1 MTYLTSKPFFPKIR
15 RALLQHAPMSAQDD
29 SKIKGAA
36 SGGSNASAAVVVP
49 CFPLNLYARRRA
61 AAAAKTVKS
70 ASSRVAE
77 AEDDDDEGEEEEEEE
92 EVKEEEEEER
102 VGVRTQKQQQL
113 AAKKKKERDDV
124 LFSTRRLGVEQ
135 LLKEKP
141 LSETQ
146 PYRCGK
152 TYLDTRNYEID
163 MVEQSMHGEKLY
175 KVFESSLKRASD
187 KSFSLLFH
195 GTGCKATEDIMQNG
209 MNPKLRVSS
218 SGDWCVLYTLL
229 LSFLLLLLLLVTNII
244 TLFSLFLLFI
254 YTGLR
259 RILITP

>member
-1 MTYLTSKPFFPKIR
+1 M
-15 RALLQHAPMSAQDD
+15 
-29 SKIKGAA
+29 
-36 SGGSNASAAVVVP
+36 
-49 CFPLNLYARRRA
+49 
-61 AAAAKTVKS
+61 KS

-77 AEDDDDEGEEEEEEE
+77 AEDDDDEGEEKEDEE

-146 PYRCGK
+146 PYRCAK
-152 TYLDTRNYEID
+152 TYLDTRNHEID

>member
-1 MTYLTSKPFFPKIR
+1 
-15 RALLQHAPMSAQDD
+15 MSAQDD

-77 AEDDDDEGEEEEEEE
+77 DDEDDDDEGEEEEEEE
-92 EVKEEEEEER
+92 EVKEEEEQER
-102 VGVRTQKQQQL
+102 VGVRTRKQQQL

-218 SGDWCVLYTLL
+218 SGDWCVLYMFL
-229 LSFLLLLLLLVTNII
+229 LSFLLLLLLR
-244 TLFSLFLLFI
+244 S
-254 YTGLR
+254 G
-259 RILITP
+259 

>member
-1 MTYLTSKPFFPKIR
+1 
-15 RALLQHAPMSAQDD
+15 MSAQDD

-36 SGGSNASAAVVVP
+36 SGGSNAAAAVVVP

-77 AEDDDDEGEEEEEEE
+77 AEDDDEDEVEEEEE

-102 VGVRTQKQQQL
+102 VGVRTRKQQQL

-195 GTGCKATEDIMQNG
+195 GTGCKATEDITQNG

-218 SGDWCVLYTLL
+218 SGDWCVLYMLL
-229 LSFLLLLLLLVTNII
+229 LAFVLA
-244 TLFSLFLLFI
+244 FAFI
-254 YTGLR
+254 ASD
-259 RILITP
+259 

>member
-49 CFPLNLYARRRA
+49 CFPSNLYARRRA

-77 AEDDDDEGEEEEEEE
+77 DEEDDDEVEEEEE
-92 EVKEEEEEER
+92 EEEEEER
-102 VGVRTQKQQQL
+102 VGVRTRKQQQL

-229 LSFLLLLLLLVTNII
+229 LSFLLLRLLLVTNII

>member
-1 MTYLTSKPFFPKIR
+1 
-15 RALLQHAPMSAQDD
+15 MSAQDD

-77 AEDDDDEGEEEEEEE
+77 DDEDDDDEGEEEEEEE

-102 VGVRTQKQQQL
+102 VGVRTRKQQQL

-218 SGDWCVLYTLL
+218 SCDWCVLYTLL
-229 LSFLLLLLLLVTNII
+229 LSFLLLRLLLVTNII

>member
-1 MTYLTSKPFFPKIR
+1 MTYLTSKLFSQNK
-15 RALLQHAPMSAQDD
+15 RALLHFKHAMSAQDD

-36 SGGSNASAAVVVP
+36 SGGSNASASVVVP

-77 AEDDDDEGEEEEEEE
+77 DEEDDD
-92 EVKEEEEEER
+92 EVEVEEEEEEER
-102 VGVRTQKQQQL
+102 VGVRTRKQQQL

-218 SGDWCVLYTLL
+218 SGDWCVLYMLL
-229 LSFLLLLLLLVTNII
+229 LSFLLLLLLR
-244 TLFSLFLLFI
+244 S
-254 YTGLR
+254 G
-259 RILITP
+259 

>member
-1 MTYLTSKPFFPKIR
+1 
-15 RALLQHAPMSAQDD
+15 MSAQDD

-77 AEDDDDEGEEEEEEE
+77 DEEDDDEVEVEEEE

-102 VGVRTQKQQQL
+102 VGVRTRKQQQL

-163 MVEQSMHGEKLY
+163 MVEQSMHGQKLY

-218 SGDWCVLYTLL
+218 SGDWCVLHTLL
-229 LSFLLLLLLLVTNII
+229 LSFLLLRLLLVTNII

>member
-1 MTYLTSKPFFPKIR
+1 MTYLTSKLFSQNK
-15 RALLQHAPMSAQDD
+15 RALLHFKHAMSAQDD

-36 SGGSNASAAVVVP
+36 SDGSNASALVVVP

-102 VGVRTQKQQQL
+102 VGVRTRKQQQL

-218 SGDWCVLYTLL
+218 SGDWCVLYMLL

-244 TLFSLFLLFI
+244 TLFSLFLLLFI
-254 YTGLR
+254 QVYEGY
-259 RILITP
+259 

>member
-1 MTYLTSKPFFPKIR
+1 MTYLTSKLFSQNK
-15 RALLQHAPMSAQDD
+15 RALLHFKHAMSAQDD

-77 AEDDDDEGEEEEEEE
+77 DEEDDDEVEVEEEE

-102 VGVRTQKQQQL
+102 VGVRTRKQQQL

-163 MVEQSMHGEKLY
+163 MVEQSMHGQKLY

-229 LSFLLLLLLLVTNII
+229 LLFLLLLLLLVTNTI

>member
-1 MTYLTSKPFFPKIR
+1 
-15 RALLQHAPMSAQDD
+15 MSAHDD
-29 SKIKGAA
+29 TSIKNIDITRA
-36 SGGSNASAAVVVP
+36 VVP

-102 VGVRTQKQQQL
+102 VGVRTRKQQQL

-218 SGDWCVLYTLL
+218 SGDWCVLYMLL
-229 LSFLLLLLLLVTNII
+229 LSFLLLLLLR
-244 TLFSLFLLFI
+244 S
-254 YTGLR
+254 G
-259 RILITP
+259 

>member
-1 MTYLTSKPFFPKIR
+1 MTYLTSKLFSQNK
-15 RALLQHAPMSAQDD
+15 RALLHFKHAMSAQDD

-36 SGGSNASAAVVVP
+36 SGGSNASASVVVP

-77 AEDDDDEGEEEEEEE
+77 AEDDDDEGEE
-92 EVKEEEEEER
+92 KEEEEEER
-102 VGVRTQKQQQL
+102 VGVRTRKQQQL

-152 TYLDTRNYEID
+152 TYVDTRNYKID

-218 SGDWCVLYTLL
+218 SGDWCVLYMLM
-229 LSFLLLLLLLVTNII
+229 LSFLLLLLLR
-244 TLFSLFLLFI
+244 S
-254 YTGLR
+254 G
-259 RILITP
+259 

>member
-1 MTYLTSKPFFPKIR
+1 
-15 RALLQHAPMSAQDD
+15 MSAQDD

-77 AEDDDDEGEEEEEEE
+77 DEEDDDEVEEEE
-92 EVKEEEEEER
+92 EEEEEER
-102 VGVRTQKQQQL
+102 VGVRTRKQQQL

-229 LSFLLLLLLLVTNII
+229 LSFLLLRLLLVTNII
-244 TLFSLFLLFI
+244 TVS
-254 YTGLR
+254 YTHLT
-259 RILITP
+259 LPTN

>member
-77 AEDDDDEGEEEEEEE
+77 DEEDDDEVEEEE
-92 EVKEEEEEER
+92 EEEEEER
-102 VGVRTQKQQQL
+102 VGVRTRKQQQL

-124 LFSTRRLGVEQ
+124 LFSTRRLGGEQ

-229 LSFLLLLLLLVTNII
+229 LSFLLLRLLLVTNII

>member
-1 MTYLTSKPFFPKIR
+1 MTYLTSKLFSQNK
-15 RALLQHAPMSAQDD
+15 RALLHFKHAMSAQDD

-36 SGGSNASAAVVVP
+36 SGGSNASASVVVP

-77 AEDDDDEGEEEEEEE
+77 DDEDDDDEGEEEEEEEEE

-102 VGVRTQKQQQL
+102 VGVRTRKQQQL

-218 SGDWCVLYTLL
+218 SGDWCVLYMLL
-229 LSFLLLLLLLVTNII
+229 LSFLLLLLLR
-244 TLFSLFLLFI
+244 S
-254 YTGLR
+254 G
-259 RILITP
+259 

>member
-1 MTYLTSKPFFPKIR
+1 MTYLTSKLFSQNK
-15 RALLQHAPMSAQDD
+15 RALLHFKHAMSAQDD

-36 SGGSNASAAVVVP
+36 SGGSNASASVVVP

-77 AEDDDDEGEEEEEEE
+77 AEDDDDEGEEEE
-92 EVKEEEEEER
+92 EEEEEER

-209 MNPKLRVSS
+209 MNPKWRVSS
-218 SGDWCVLYTLL
+218 SGDWCVLYMFL
-229 LSFLLLLLLLVTNII
+229 LSFLLLLLLR
-244 TLFSLFLLFI
+244 S
-254 YTGLR
+254 G
-259 RILITP
+259 

>member
-1 MTYLTSKPFFPKIR
+1 MTYLTSKLFSQNK
-15 RALLQHAPMSAQDD
+15 RALLHFKHAMSAQDD

-36 SGGSNASAAVVVP
+36 SGGSNASASVVVP

-77 AEDDDDEGEEEEEEE
+77 AEDDDDEGEE
-92 EVKEEEEEER
+92 KEEEEEER
-102 VGVRTQKQQQL
+102 VGVRTRKQQQL

-152 TYLDTRNYEID
+152 TYVDTRNYEID

-218 SGDWCVLYTLL
+218 SGDWCVLYMLM
-229 LSFLLLLLLLVTNII
+229 LSFLLLLLLR
-244 TLFSLFLLFI
+244 S
-254 YTGLR
+254 G
-259 RILITP
+259 

>member
-1 MTYLTSKPFFPKIR
+1 MTYLTSKLFSQNK
-15 RALLQHAPMSAQDD
+15 RALLHFKHAMSAQDD

-36 SGGSNASAAVVVP
+36 SGGSNASASVVVP

-77 AEDDDDEGEEEEEEE
+77 DEEDDDEVEEEEE
-92 EVKEEEEEER
+92 EEEEEER
-102 VGVRTQKQQQL
+102 VGVRTRKQQQL

-218 SGDWCVLYTLL
+218 SGDWCVLYMLL
-229 LSFLLLLLLLVTNII
+229 LSFLLLLLLR
-244 TLFSLFLLFI
+244 S
-254 YTGLR
+254 G
-259 RILITP
+259 

>member
-1 MTYLTSKPFFPKIR
+1 
-15 RALLQHAPMSAQDD
+15 MSAQDD

-36 SGGSNASAAVVVP
+36 SGGSNASASVVVP

-102 VGVRTQKQQQL
+102 VGVRTRKQQQL

-218 SGDWCVLYTLL
+218 SGDWCVLYMRL

-244 TLFSLFLLFI
+244 TLFSLFLLLFI
-254 YTGLR
+254 QVYEGY
-259 RILITP
+259 

>member
-77 AEDDDDEGEEEEEEE
+77 DEEDDDEVEVEEEE
-92 EVKEEEEEER
+92 EEEEEER
-102 VGVRTQKQQQL
+102 VGVRTRKQQQL

>member
-1 MTYLTSKPFFPKIR
+1 
-15 RALLQHAPMSAQDD
+15 MSAQDD

-36 SGGSNASAAVVVP
+36 SGWSNASASVVVP

-77 AEDDDDEGEEEEEEE
+77 AEDDDDEGEEEEEE
-92 EVKEEEEEER
+92 VKEEEEEER

-124 LFSTRRLGVEQ
+124 LFSTRRLSVEQ

-218 SGDWCVLYTLL
+218 SGDWCVLYMLL
-229 LSFLLLLLLLVTNII
+229 LSFLLLLLLR
-244 TLFSLFLLFI
+244 S
-254 YTGLR
+254 G
-259 RILITP
+259 

>member
-1 MTYLTSKPFFPKIR
+1 MHFK
-15 RALLQHAPMSAQDD
+15 HAMSAQDD

-77 AEDDDDEGEEEEEEE
+77 DEEDDDEVEVEEEE
-92 EVKEEEEEER
+92 EVKEEEEEAR
-102 VGVRTQKQQQL
+102 VGVRTRKQQQL

-163 MVEQSMHGEKLY
+163 MVEQSMHGQKLY

-218 SGDWCVLYTLL
+218 SGDWCVLHTLL
-229 LSFLLLLLLLVTNII
+229 LSFLLLK
-244 TLFSLFLLFI
+244 
-254 YTGLR
+254 
-259 RILITP
+259 

>member
-1 MTYLTSKPFFPKIR
+1 
-15 RALLQHAPMSAQDD
+15 MSAQDD

-77 AEDDDDEGEEEEEEE
+77 DDEDDDDEGEEEEEEE

-102 VGVRTQKQQQL
+102 VGVRTRKQQQL

-187 KSFSLLFH
+187 KSFSLIFH

-218 SGDWCVLYTLL
+218 SGDWCVLYMLL

-244 TLFSLFLLFI
+244 TLFSLFLLLFI
-254 YTGLR
+254 QVYEGY
-259 RILITP
+259 

>member
-1 MTYLTSKPFFPKIR
+1 
-15 RALLQHAPMSAQDD
+15 MSAQDD

-77 AEDDDDEGEEEEEEE
+77 DEEDDDEVEEEVEE

-102 VGVRTQKQQQL
+102 VGVRTRKQQQL

-163 MVEQSMHGEKLY
+163 MVEQSMHGQKLY

-229 LSFLLLLLLLVTNII
+229 LLFLLLLLLLVTNTI

>member
-1 MTYLTSKPFFPKIR
+1 
-15 RALLQHAPMSAQDD
+15 MSAHDD

-36 SGGSNASAAVVVP
+36 SGESNAAAAVVVP

-77 AEDDDDEGEEEEEEE
+77 DDEDDDDEVEEEVEE

-102 VGVRTQKQQQL
+102 VGVRTRKQQQL

-229 LSFLLLLLLLVTNII
+229 LSFLLLVLLLVTNII
-244 TLFSLFLLFI
+244 TLFALFLLFI

>member
-1 MTYLTSKPFFPKIR
+1 
-15 RALLQHAPMSAQDD
+15 MSAQDD

-77 AEDDDDEGEEEEEEE
+77 DDEDDDDEGEEEEEEEE

-102 VGVRTQKQQQL
+102 VGVRTRKQQQL

-218 SGDWCVLYTLL
+218 SGDWCVLYMFL

-244 TLFSLFLLFI
+244 TLFSLFLLLFI
-254 YTGLR
+254 QVYEGY
-259 RILITP
+259 

>member
-77 AEDDDDEGEEEEEEE
+77 DEEDDD
-92 EVKEEEEEER
+92 EVEVEEEEEEER
-102 VGVRTQKQQQL
+102 VGVRTRKQQQL

>member
-1 MTYLTSKPFFPKIR
+1 
-15 RALLQHAPMSAQDD
+15 MSAQDD

-77 AEDDDDEGEEEEEEE
+77 DEEDDDEVEVEEEE

-102 VGVRTQKQQQL
+102 VGVRTRKQQQL

-163 MVEQSMHGEKLY
+163 MVEQSMHGQKLY

-218 SGDWCVLYTLL
+218 SGDWCVLHTLL

>member
-1 MTYLTSKPFFPKIR
+1 
-15 RALLQHAPMSAQDD
+15 MSAQDD

-77 AEDDDDEGEEEEEEE
+77 DDEDDDDEGEEEEEEE

-102 VGVRTQKQQQL
+102 VGVRTRKQQQL

-218 SGDWCVLYTLL
+218 SGDWCVLYMLL

-244 TLFSLFLLFI
+244 TLFSLFLLLFI
-254 YTGLR
+254 QVYEGY
-259 RILITP
+259 

>member
-1 MTYLTSKPFFPKIR
+1 
-15 RALLQHAPMSAQDD
+15 MSAQDD

-77 AEDDDDEGEEEEEEE
+77 DEEDDDEVEVEEEE

-102 VGVRTQKQQQL
+102 VGVRTRKQQQL

-229 LSFLLLLLLLVTNII
+229 LLFLLLLLLLVTNII

>member
-1 MTYLTSKPFFPKIR
+1 MTYLTSKLFSQNK
-15 RALLQHAPMSAQDD
+15 RALLHFKHAMSAQDD

-36 SGGSNASAAVVVP
+36 SGGSNASASVVVP

-92 EVKEEEEEER
+92 EEER
-102 VGVRTQKQQQL
+102 VGVLTQKQQQL

-218 SGDWCVLYTLL
+218 SGDWCVLYMLL
-229 LSFLLLLLLLVTNII
+229 LSFLLLLLLR
-244 TLFSLFLLFI
+244 S
-254 YTGLR
+254 G
-259 RILITP
+259 

>member
-1 MTYLTSKPFFPKIR
+1 MTYLTSKLFSQNK
-15 RALLQHAPMSAQDD
+15 RALLHFKHAMSAQDD

-36 SGGSNASAAVVVP
+36 SGGSNASASVVVP

-77 AEDDDDEGEEEEEEE
+77 DEEDDDEVEVEEE
-92 EVKEEEEEER
+92 EEEEEER
-102 VGVRTQKQQQL
+102 VGVRTRKQQQL

>member
-1 MTYLTSKPFFPKIR
+1 
-15 RALLQHAPMSAQDD
+15 MSAQDD

-77 AEDDDDEGEEEEEEE
+77 DDEDDDDEGEEEEEEE

-102 VGVRTQKQQQL
+102 VGVRTRKQQQL

-152 TYLDTRNYEID
+152 TYLDTRTYEID

-218 SGDWCVLYTLL
+218 SGDWCVLYMLL

-244 TLFSLFLLFI
+244 TLFSLFLLLFI
-254 YTGLR
+254 QVYEGY
-259 RILITP
+259 

>member
-1 MTYLTSKPFFPKIR
+1 MTYLTSKLFSQNK
-15 RALLQHAPMSAQDD
+15 RALLHFKHAMSAQDD

-36 SGGSNASAAVVVP
+36 SDGSNASASVVVP

-77 AEDDDDEGEEEEEEE
+77 DEEDDDEVEEEE
-92 EVKEEEEEER
+92 EEEEEER
-102 VGVRTQKQQQL
+102 VGVRTRKQQQL

-218 SGDWCVLYTLL
+218 SGDWCVLYMLM
-229 LSFLLLLLLLVTNII
+229 LSFLLLLLLR
-244 TLFSLFLLFI
+244 S
-254 YTGLR
+254 G
-259 RILITP
+259 

>member
-77 AEDDDDEGEEEEEEE
+77 DEEDDDEVEEEEE
-92 EVKEEEEEER
+92 EEEEEER
-102 VGVRTQKQQQL
+102 VGVRTRKQQQL

-218 SGDWCVLYTLL
+218 SGDWCVLYMLL
-229 LSFLLLLLLLVTNII
+229 LSFLLLLLLR
-244 TLFSLFLLFI
+244 S
-254 YTGLR
+254 G
-259 RILITP
+259 

>member
-1 MTYLTSKPFFPKIR
+1 
-15 RALLQHAPMSAQDD
+15 MSAQDD

-77 AEDDDDEGEEEEEEE
+77 DEEDDDEVEVEEVE

-102 VGVRTQKQQQL
+102 VGVRTRKQQQL

-218 SGDWCVLYTLL
+218 SGDWCVLYMLL
-229 LSFLLLLLLLVTNII
+229 LSFLLLLLLR
-244 TLFSLFLLFI
+244 S
-254 YTGLR
+254 G
-259 RILITP
+259 